1 MYINNN
7 NDSSK
12 WILVANK
19 RNLDIWI
26 VHMNLIIVLHFS
38 HKDTYS
44 YQNISISTIFIQ
56 LVIAVKQNLL

>member
-12 WILVANK
+12 WILVSNK

-26 VHMNLIIVLHFS
+26 VHMNLIIVLLFPIKTPIHIKTYQLARFS
-38 HKDTYS
+38 F
-44 YQNISISTIFIQ
+44 N
-56 LVIAVKQNLL
+56 